1 MIEFALLFANP
12 QGTQALDLSTEV
24 RTIRTKLRA
33 EQRSSFLKLHLVRDA
48 SPSAIE
54 EALKLRPHLVHFGG
68 HGYRAALGV
77 EGDRNQLHRM
87 PKAALSQWIDVLSK
101 RTRVVLLNAC
111 HSIVEAEPL
120 LSAVECVIG
129 MRAPISDRAALEFAS
144 CFYSALG
151 DGKSVAEAF
160 ASGKAGI
167 ASFSLS
173 EEDTPV
179 LKPRDG
185 VRAEDIR
192 LFRPIKTVAVSSD
205 EATDRELALEVKKH
219 LEPSSRIGIFN
230 YASVDAV
237 PIGVTRTQYIED
249 QLQSAEILLPLL
261 SPELTND
268 PDLLEGVAESMRRR
282 PQMVVAPIM
291 LRACD
296 IRLTPFAGLQTLPRT
311 GVIDRKRTDREAA
324 LVAVSQELSAVATRL
339 LTDWNQRE
347 HTRLMALAAT
357 MQPAPAEQREGAQT
371 GTGPAT
377 AKSVHQVSGTAGPL
391 AAPPG
396 KHPTRP
402 SLRALISK
410 LCRTPADLDLLCTD
424 YFPRLAKECGSGMT
438 STERVNQLLQ
448 RYDEIEIW
456 QKLSKTSEFAEH
468 AHLVVWE

>member
-12 QGTQALDLSTEV
+12 QGTQILDLSTEV
-24 RTIRTKLRA
+24 RMIRTKLRI
-33 EQRSSFLKLHLVRDA
+33 EQRSSFLKLHMVRDA

-54 EALKLRPHLVHFGG
+54 EALKRRPHLVHFGG
-68 HGYRAALGV
+68 HGYHATLGV
-77 EGDRNQLHRM
+77 EGDSKQLHRM

-111 HSIVEAEPL
+111 HSIEETEPF

-160 ASGKAGI
+160 ANGKAGI
-167 ASFSLS
+167 VAFSLS

-179 LKPRDG
+179 LKTRDG

-192 LFRPIKTVAVSSD
+192 LLRPIKTVALSS
-205 EATDRELALEVKKH
+205 EETTDRELSLEVTKR
-219 LEPSSRIGIFN
+219 LEPSSRIGIFD

-261 SPELTND
+261 SYELAND
-268 PDLLEGVAESMRRR
+268 PDLLEVVAESMRRR
-282 PQMVVAPIM
+282 PEMVVVPVM

-296 IRLTPFAGLQTLPRT
+296 IRPTPFAGLQTLPRT
-311 GVIDRKRTDREAA
+311 GVIDRKRTEREAA
-324 LVAVSQELSAVATRL
+324 LVAVAQELCAVAARL

-347 HTRLMALAAT
+347 HTRLMALAVLR
-357 MQPAPAEQREGAQT
+357 QSDPAEQRERTPTA
-371 GTGPAT
+371 TGPST
-377 AKSVHQVSGTAGPL
+377 AKSVHQASGI
-391 AAPPG
+391 AAPPAAPTG
-396 KHPTRP
+396 KQPTRA
-402 SLRALISK
+402 SLRALLWK
-410 LCRTPADLDLLCTD
+410 LCRTPADLDQLCTD

-438 STERVNQLLQ
+438 FTERVNQLLQ

-456 QKLSKTSEFAEH
+456 QKLSKTSEFADH
-468 AHLVVWE
+468 AHLVAWE

>member
-24 RTIRTKLRA
+24 QTIRTKLRA

-111 HSIVEAEPL
+111 HSIVEAEPF

-167 ASFSLS
+167 VAFSLS

-179 LKPRDG
+179 LKTRDG
-185 VRAEDIR
+185 VRGEDIR

-219 LEPSSRIGIFN
+219 LEPSSRIGIFD
-230 YASVDAV
+230 YSSVDAV

-282 PQMVVAPIM
+282 RQMVVAPIM

-296 IRLTPFAGLQTLPRT
+296 IRPTPFAGLQTLPRT

-324 LVAVSQELSAVATRL
+324 LVAVSLELSAVATRL

-347 HTRLMALAAT
+347 HTRLMALTAT
-357 MQPAPAEQREGAQT
+357 IQSAPAEQREGAQT

-468 AHLVVWE
+468 AHLIVWE